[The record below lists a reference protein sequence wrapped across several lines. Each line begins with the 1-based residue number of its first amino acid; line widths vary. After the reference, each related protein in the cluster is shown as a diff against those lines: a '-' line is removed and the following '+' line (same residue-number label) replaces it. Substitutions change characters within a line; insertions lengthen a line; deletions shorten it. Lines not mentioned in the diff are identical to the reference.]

1 MESLEGKLLHRQLAS
16 KLMDGTEFEE
26 IESFM
31 RELTESINP
40 KFLRR
45 NDEQQC
51 GTTTLPI

>member
-1 MESLEGKLLHRQLAS
+1 
-16 KLMDGTEFEE
+16 MDGTEFEE